1 VDRFYVGQ
9 SGYFGVSDPTMNG
22 FKSVSKAQDICERL
36 ANGLIA
42 ATPVPFDGN
51 GRLHEAGH
59 ESYLNFMARQ
69 PVAGVAV
76 WAHTGRGLM
85 LDHDTAQRVLRD
97 WREALPEGVIV
108 AGAGSRNSNPR
119 QATADTVA
127 MAERARRAGAD
138 ALLVYPPTWLIGH
151 PSPDQLIIEHHR
163 QVAAVGLPL
172 ILFYLY
178 EAAGGIA
185 YSPQVLEE
193 LLSLPGVV
201 GIKMATLDSVMT
213 YQDVSRQLRARHPE
227 QLFITGEDRFLGYSL
242 RLGASA
248 ALIGMGAICC
258 DLQAE
263 LIRAHTSGDATR
275 FLTLSDKVDRLAE
288 SIFIQPMEG
297 YIRRLLWALVHL
309 GVIPLEAANDPW
321 GPQLS
326 PDEFANVGRTL
337 KALKALKFETQ
348 EC

>member
-1 VDRFYVGQ
+1 MTRAT
-9 SGYFGVSDPTMNG
+9 SNSIAT
-22 FKSVSKAQDICERL
+22 RL

-42 ATPVPFDGN
+42 ATPVPFDEN
-51 GRLHEAGH
+51 GKLHEAGH
-59 ESYLNFMARQ
+59 ESYLSHMAHQ

-85 LDHDTAQRVLRD
+85 LDQDTAHRVLRD
-97 WREALPEGVIV
+97 WRVALPDAVIV

-127 MAERARRAGAD
+127 MAERAARTGAD
-138 ALLVYPPTWLIGH
+138 ALLVYPPSWLIGH
-151 PSPDQLIIEHHR
+151 PSSDQLIVEHHR
-163 QVAAVGLPL
+163 QLAGAGLPL

-185 YSPQVLEE
+185 YTPPVLDE
-193 LLSLPGVV
+193 LLAMPEVV

-213 YQDVSRQLRARHPE
+213 YQDVSRQVRKRHAE
-227 QLFITGEDRFLGYSL
+227 RLFITGEDRFLGYSL
-242 RLGASA
+242 RLGARA

-263 LIRAHTSGDATR
+263 LIRAHKAGDSAR
-275 FLTLSDKVDRLAE
+275 FLTLSDTVDMLAQ
-288 SIFIQPMEG
+288 SIFIKPMEG
-297 YIRRLLWALVHL
+297 YIKRLLWALVHL
-309 GVIPLEAANDPW
+309 GAIPLEAANDPW

-326 PDEFANVGRTL
+326 RDEFDRIGRTL
-337 KALKALKFETQ
+337 KALTLVTQ
-348 EC
+348 KC